1 MNEFIE
7 REALLK
13 HLNECAKDEF
23 FDSDM
28 ARAVVGISVYVE
40 MMPTAD
46 VQPVKRGKWIE
57 QDMYYVCSNCKHEFL
72 NDILGIAIWGNGV
85 PYFCPNCGADMRG
98 ENDG

>member
-46 VQPVKRGKWIE
+46 VQPVKRGQWVDVEVGNKLL
-57 QDMYYVCSNCKHEFL
+57 MKCSECGEHLVWL
-72 NDILGIAIWGNGV
+72 NFS
-85 PYFCPNCGADMRG
+85 YCPFCGADMRG
-98 ENDG
+98 EPNE